1 MTGSRT
7 RSLPLLALLLAVG
20 VLRLRAGSGEPELA
34 SHLDTDVYEPG
45 PCGGL
50 QGESLISCCAKA
62 AFDIVRHTETAILW
76 IAAKQTEPGDAEFAR
91 MTADCMRRKRHL
103 ASNTDCAAV
112 KFQYRRH
119 KYQDYYCTNAPFTDD
134 KYLLETGMLP
144 GPSSTSQ
151 LEDCRQQR
159 FLLWTRNMV
168 DYDAGHSHTSFAY
181 HCAFWEAYSLNR
193 TLVLDSFAGM
203 GRIHS
208 GGDYN
213 AEVPYTAWYG
223 TGGLTKLPEG
233 GMLYHEFVKGCGA
246 PGLMQEANGDL
257 AIMPSGSTHRQ
268 MAARSH
274 VPLLVREWDVAVA
287 LKPAHRF
294 GFQVCH
300 PKKPKVEKNTFHEP
314 ADLNFTM
321 PREYRG
327 KPYADWVY
335 QTAGAIQGGMWQV
348 TPEGN
353 YAVCLHVRRG
363 DKVRLESQIKKYPT
377 LDYDTS
383 PEGIHKTIEPY
394 VPHGST
400 LYIATNERDP
410 VTFFKPLEQYYTV
423 LSLAHFPEFLH
434 FENFL
439 PSTLA
444 LVDYAV
450 LVSTACDMSIP
461 TFASELSRGFPEYI
475 SLSQLLK

>member
-1 MTGSRT
+1 MRCKYT
-7 RSLPLLALLLAVG
+7 
-20 VLRLRAGSGEPELA
+20 A
-34 SHLDTDVYEPG
+34 SPG
-45 PCGGL
+45 ASEM
-50 QGESLISCCAKA
+50 GESLITCCAKA
-62 AFDIVRHTETAILW
+62 AFDI
-76 IAAKQTEPGDAEFAR
+76 
-91 MTADCMRRKRHL
+91 
-103 ASNTDCAAV
+103 
-112 KFQYRRH
+112 
-119 KYQDYYCTNAPFTDD
+119 
-134 KYLLETGMLP
+134 
-144 GPSSTSQ
+144 
-151 LEDCRQQR
+151 DCRQQR

-203 GRIHS
+203 GR
-208 GGDYN
+208 
-213 AEVPYTAWYG
+213 
-223 TGGLTKLPEG
+223 
-233 GMLYHEFVKGCGA
+233 
-246 PGLMQEANGDL
+246 
-257 AIMPSGSTHRQ
+257 
-268 MAARSH
+268 
-274 VPLLVREWDVAVA
+274 EWDIAAA
-287 LKPAHRF
+287 LKPAYRF

-300 PKKPKVEKNTFHEP
+300 PKKRKVEKNTFHEP

-321 PREYRG
+321 PKEYR
-327 KPYADWVY
+327 
-335 QTAGAIQGGMWQV
+335 
-348 TPEGN
+348 
-353 YAVCLHVRRG
+353 
-363 DKVRLESQIKKYPT
+363 YPT

-383 PEGIHKTIEPY
+383 PDGIHKTIEPY

-444 LVDYAV
+444 LIDYAV